1 VGPRGARGAWR
12 GAVAARALA
21 GAAAALHIW
30 TALPRERQAARPL
43 RRGSLH
49 PRSGASGRR
58 HATHLER
65 EGLAMKLN
73 KNLGM
78 LLLGIYLILHGLNSL
93 LKLDVPALNTILL
106 LLILVSGVVILLF
119 DKAGT

>member
-1 VGPRGARGAWR
+1 
-12 GAVAARALA
+12 
-21 GAAAALHIW
+21 
-30 TALPRERQAARPL
+30 
-43 RRGSLH
+43 
-49 PRSGASGRR
+49 
-58 HATHLER
+58 
-65 EGLAMKLN
+65 MKLN